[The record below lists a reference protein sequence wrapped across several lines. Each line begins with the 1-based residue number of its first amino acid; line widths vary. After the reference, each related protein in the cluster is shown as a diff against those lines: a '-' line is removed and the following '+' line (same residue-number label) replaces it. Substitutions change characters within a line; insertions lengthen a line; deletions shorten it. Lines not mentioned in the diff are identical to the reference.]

1 MINIKLYNSRDK
13 AIKVIA
19 LFLYAR
25 NFFGGKINYFVKK
38 A

>member
-19 LFLYAR
+19 LLLYAR
-25 NFFGGKINYFVKK
+25 NFFGGGGKLTIL
-38 A
+38 